1 MDAPFRKK
9 EGNLETSAIF
19 NYGDPDITNEVS
31 LTEKNNQFKIVFGL
45 FEPDG
50 DWHKSSGFTF
60 QCLSSTFVPSV
71 YPTEI
76 CGEFLL
82 LLPDSSCYFFASFF
96 LPPLFPPSPPPAAP
110 PPFRL
115 GGGGICFFGGRCWGG
130 GVKFF
135 VSL

>member
-19 NYGDPDITNEVS
+19 NYGDPDLENEVS

-60 QCLSSTFVPSV
+60 ECLSSTFVPSV

-82 LLPDSSCYFFASFF
+82 LLSDSSCYFFASFF
-96 LPPLFPPSPPPAAP
+96 LPPPPPP
-110 PPFRL
+110 PPPLHSRFGWGYLFFR
-115 GGGGICFFGGRCWGG
+115 GCRGVCVCVG